1 MGQSPQGA
9 LLISVALVAAAS
21 FLMAGIL
28 KWRHIGSPW
37 SELLLPAI
45 FLAAYYLVYNKVPA
59 FPPVGAVNKIFYVAV
74 LGTVVGVAVDLLKLP
89 KLSRAI
95 VLLQPVAAAFYI
107 GWVRLTD
114 GPIEVIV
121 AAAAG
126 LLVML
131 LLSRDQNGEAGEAN
145 LRRAIV
151 LGIFCLGF
159 APLALFGAS
168 SSSFQLLIIFAVA
181 IFASL
186 VWNVA
191 NAQYAFATTAMLG
204 GAGSILAV
212 VLAVTL
218 ITRKTDLAILCLFGA
233 VFLAPL
239 ASSRFARVFPAKGQ
253 AARLAIFTVL
263 CLVPAASAV
272 AVAIIR
278 YGASF
283 PV

>member
-1 MGQSPQGA
+1 MT
-9 LLISVALVAAAS
+9 
-21 FLMAGIL
+21 
-28 KWRHIGSPW
+28 IGP
-37 SELLLPAI
+37 
-45 FLAAYYLVYNKVPA
+45 
-59 FPPVGAVNKIFYVAV
+59 
-74 LGTVVGVAVDLLKLP
+74 
-89 KLSRAI
+89 
-95 VLLQPVAAAFYI
+95 
-107 GWVRLTD
+107 
-114 GPIEVIV
+114 
-121 AAAAG
+121 
-126 LLVML
+126 
-131 LLSRDQNGEAGEAN
+131 EAN
-145 LRRAIV
+145 CSTRR
-151 LGIFCLGF
+151 CRDD
-159 APLALFGAS
+159 
-168 SSSFQLLIIFAVA
+168 SFQLLIIFAVA

-239 ASSRFARVFPAKGQ
+239 ASSRFAPYSRQKGKPR
-253 AARLAIFTVL
+253 AWRSSRSFALF
-263 CLVPAASAV
+263 PAASAV